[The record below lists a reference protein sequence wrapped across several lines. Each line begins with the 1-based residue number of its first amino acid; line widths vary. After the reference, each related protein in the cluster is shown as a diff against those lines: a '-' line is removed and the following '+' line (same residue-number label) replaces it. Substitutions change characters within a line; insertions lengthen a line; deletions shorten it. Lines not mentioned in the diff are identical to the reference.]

1 MWLLVLPNQVLVM
14 VKINVTRGRDTASV
28 CRYVLQA
35 EKILPP
41 GEKPDISELIVGN
54 MTGASVTELAAE
66 FRLSQRRR
74 PNINVNVAHYSVS
87 FPPGEDV
94 DPQTMKKLAWR
105 LICGMGHSP
114 ATQFFAVKHFDEK
127 AKNDV
132 SHFHIV
138 ASVIGLDGT
147 VCKSS
152 WDRLQA
158 KKVERDVEQF
168 FRLSEHPIQKKMRRA
183 LTTGEYRRRQRS
195 KESTTKERLW
205 EIIDRAA
212 IDQPNYA
219 EFFTRLH
226 ENGVTLKIKQDDK
239 TREILGVSYGFE
251 GMAYS
256 GYRLGSQYTYQGIQK
271 HLGVRMVVDSLVK
284 EEEIKLDGVGQVELI
299 NSFVPVSIDDL
310 VVQQKVKKVA
320 DMER

>member
-1 MWLLVLPNQVLVM
+1 
-14 VKINVTRGRDTASV
+14 
-28 CRYVLQA
+28 
-35 EKILPP
+35 
-41 GEKPDISELIVGN
+41 
-54 MTGASVTELAAE
+54 
-66 FRLSQRRR
+66 
-74 PNINVNVAHYSVS
+74 
-87 FPPGEDV
+87 
-94 DPQTMKKLAWR
+94 
-105 LICGMGHSP
+105 
-114 ATQFFAVKHFDEK
+114 
-127 AKNDV
+127 
-132 SHFHIV
+132 
-138 ASVIGLDGT
+138 LDGT

>member
-1 MWLLVLPNQVLVM
+1 M
-14 VKINVTRGRDTASV
+14 VIINVTRGRDTYDT
-28 CRYVLQA
+28 CRYVLQQFKINP
-35 EKILPP
+35 EK
-41 GEKPDISELIVGN
+41 DAATSDLIVGN
-54 MTGASVTELAAE
+54 MTGSTARELAAE
-66 FRLSQRRR
+66 FGISQNKR
-74 PNINVNVAHYSVS
+74 PRINVNIARYSVS

-94 DPQTMKKLAWR
+94 NYETMKKLSWR
-105 LICGMGHSP
+105 LICKMGHSP

-127 AKNDV
+127 AKNNV

-138 ASVIGLDGT
+138 ASVVGLDGT

-152 WDRLQA
+152 WNRLQA
-158 KKVERDVEQF
+158 RKVERELEKEFQLTE
-168 FRLSEHPIQKKMRRA
+168 RPTQKNLRRA
-183 LTTGEYRRRQRS
+183 LTTGEYRQRQRLKRKVS
-195 KESTTKERLW
+195 KERLW

-299 NSFVPVSIDDL
+299 NSFVPVSIDDS
-310 VVQQKVKKVA
+310 VVQQKIKKMA